1 MADTRAVVRDKS
13 LTAAQQSSQGSVNRL
28 QAKLLGQF
36 DDALDGRITVFRR
49 FRFMAAAAR
58 IKPERSHVRDEE
70 RKAAVLD
77 HVRSIAIASEAP
89 ADLIVR
95 LYDQLVEASIQYEF
109 EEFDAR

>member
-1 MADTRAVVRDKS
+1 MKQPEECESMAEVRAGV
-13 LTAAQQSSQGSVNRL
+13 
-28 QAKLLGQF
+28 
-36 DDALDGRITVFRR
+36 DALDEEIVTRLAKR